1 MRLIDAEELGKKI
14 EEEFDGICAYDVSPD
29 EADLK
34 CTATDKDFEEYEQGN
49 GITPCSD
56 YGDCQYCPYCEV
68 YDESEDNDNVKVQR

>member
-1 MRLIDAEELGKKI
+1 MKNSK
-14 EEEFDGICAYDVSPD
+14 SSN
-29 EADLK
+29 

-68 YDESEDNDNVKVQR
+68 WDDDEGEEDEKHNTNRP